1 MDKKVLLQDL
11 ADGIARRRDIPKKDA
26 EVFLRAAF
34 DVIGEFLQ
42 TDKMVKVRGLG
53 TFKLVTVDSRESVDV
68 NTGER
73 ITIKEY
79 TKVNFTPDPVL
90 RDAVNKPF
98 AQFETVV
105 LYESTKL
112 EDMERMDMPDW
123 TEEEA
128 PENETGQI
136 LVEGGETET
145 VAPSDVKKE
154 EDDIAFLPE
163 GAVDEVP
170 IESASIEEGDDP
182 RIDGEETQDVQDDVP
197 DNVQEEVDVTGD
209 GSDTLG
215 LVAGEMEQEPE
226 ETAEAPVVKP
236 EESVA
241 EPTQMEQPAEEGED
255 MPGEK
260 TKDVEEAADGAE
272 QAAGGVS
279 GSVPCSKEDES
290 GNGGLSQ
297 EEVRD
302 VHVEKQQIEVQK
314 VEHQTVN
321 NQHIVQMLPNDGRKR
336 IYLTPWMMFF
346 LVLFVAALMGLSY
359 YVGYHHLLAKAEVKR
374 VPEKTVPAKPERVG
388 ADASGEAVADS
399 LQKGKPDTIH
409 NAVRDSLPPK
419 EEVSRPAVKAAPP
432 KKEDVYPQVKN
443 GAYEIVGTQE
453 EYRLRRGETL
463 RGLALRYYG
472 SKNFTVYIVTY
483 NQIANPDVVP
493 EGMVLKMPKLE
504 LKRR

>member
-123 TEEEA
+123 TEEET

-136 LVEGGETET
+136 LVEGDETET
-145 VAPSDVKKE
+145 VAPSGVKKE

-226 ETAEAPVVKP
+226 ETAEARLAHSLIDALSFCQNTFTVVRLLDLNESKRKTIYKTSDVRTKLIFCVFILTSKFRGHMPVVVFGIFKINKFR
-236 EESVA
+236 A
-241 EPTQMEQPAEEGED
+241 
-255 MPGEK
+255 
-260 TKDVEEAADGAE
+260 
-272 QAAGGVS
+272 
-279 GSVPCSKEDES
+279 
-290 GNGGLSQ
+290 
-297 EEVRD
+297 
-302 VHVEKQQIEVQK
+302 
-314 VEHQTVN
+314 
-321 NQHIVQMLPNDGRKR
+321 
-336 IYLTPWMMFF
+336 
-346 LVLFVAALMGLSY
+346 
-359 YVGYHHLLAKAEVKR
+359 
-374 VPEKTVPAKPERVG
+374 
-388 ADASGEAVADS
+388 
-399 LQKGKPDTIH
+399 
-409 NAVRDSLPPK
+409 AVR
-419 EEVSRPAVKAAPP
+419 
-432 KKEDVYPQVKN
+432 
-443 GAYEIVGTQE
+443 
-453 EYRLRRGETL
+453 
-463 RGLALRYYG
+463 
-472 SKNFTVYIVTY
+472 
-483 NQIANPDVVP
+483 
-493 EGMVLKMPKLE
+493 
-504 LKRR
+504 

>member
-26 EVFLRAAF
+26 EVFLRAVF

-145 VAPSDVKKE
+145 VAPGDVKE
-154 EDDIAFLPE
+154 EDDAAFLPE

-170 IESASIEEGDDP
+170 IESASIEEGDDQ
-182 RIDGEETQDVQDDVP
+182 RTDDGETQDVQDDVP
-197 DNVQEEVDVTGD
+197 DNVQEEVDGTGD
-209 GSDTLG
+209 GPDTLG

-226 ETAEAPVVKP
+226 EKAEAPVVKP
-236 EESVA
+236 GESVA

-255 MPGEK
+255 MSGEK
-260 TKDVEEAADGAE
+260 PNDVEEAADGAE
-272 QAAGGVS
+272 QAAGGVP
-279 GSVPCSKEDES
+279 GAVPCSKEDES

-314 VEHQTVN
+314 VEHQTVE
-321 NQHIVQMLPNDGRKR
+321 NQHIVHVAPESHGRR
-336 IYLTPWMMFF
+336 VYLTPWMMFF
-346 LVLFVAALMGLSY
+346 STLLVLLLMSISY
-359 YVGYHHLLAKAEVKR
+359 YIG
-374 VPEKTVPAKPERVG
+374 
-388 ADASGEAVADS
+388 
-399 LQKGKPDTIH
+399 
-409 NAVRDSLPPK
+409 
-419 EEVSRPAVKAAPP
+419 
-432 KKEDVYPQVKN
+432 
-443 GAYEIVGTQE
+443 
-453 EYRLRRGETL
+453 
-463 RGLALRYYG
+463 
-472 SKNFTVYIVTY
+472 Y
-483 NQIANPDVVP
+483 NQK
-493 EGMVLKMPKLE
+493 EVLCN
-504 LKRR
+504 LKVQLAICIKSS